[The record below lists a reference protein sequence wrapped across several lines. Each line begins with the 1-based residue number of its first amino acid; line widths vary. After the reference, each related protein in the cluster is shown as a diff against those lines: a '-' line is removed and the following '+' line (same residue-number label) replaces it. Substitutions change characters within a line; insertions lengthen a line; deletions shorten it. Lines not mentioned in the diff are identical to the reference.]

1 MNRYVKEF
9 RRLVAAF
16 LEGKESFWGFHEA
29 FLARWVHLPKDA
41 LPPDEREVWNEIYA
55 WILTSIPDP
64 VSVEDGA
71 RGVIGAAELRE
82 RLRRH
87 PWLTSPA

>member
-1 MNRYVKEF
+1 MSRHDQEL
-9 RRLVAAF
+9 RRLARSFV
-16 LEGKESFWGFHEA
+16 EERESFWGFHEA
-29 FLARWVHLPKDA
+29 FLTRWTRLDPEA
-41 LPPDEREVWNEIYA
+41 LPAAERKGWNEIYA

-71 RGVIGAAELRE
+71 RGVIGESELRN

-87 PWLTSPA
+87 PLLASPR